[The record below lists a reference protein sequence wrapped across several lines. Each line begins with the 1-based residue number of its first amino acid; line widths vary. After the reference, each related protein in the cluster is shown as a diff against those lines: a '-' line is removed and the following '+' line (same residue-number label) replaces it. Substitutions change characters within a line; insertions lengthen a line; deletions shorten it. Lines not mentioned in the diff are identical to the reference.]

1 MSATVTTTYA
11 SKSAMKNAI
20 NDLLGAGIPTEN
32 FFVDDE
38 HLQLKVITGRD
49 SKPEI
54 LELLNRHSI
63 TKAGD

>member
-11 SKSAMKNAI
+11 SKDAMRNAI
-20 NDLLGAGIPTEN
+20 NDLLGAGIPNEN
-32 FFVDDE
+32 FFVDDA
-38 HLQLKVITGRD
+38 HMQLKVITGKD